1 MIVMPAN
8 STGWFWHCL
17 ARETGKIGHLFSPDA
32 QRGPWPWFPYAL
44 DNGAF
49 AAWNAKQNTWDET
62 RWSVDAWRRMLFWA
76 QSKNQKPLWA
86 IVPDVPGNA
95 AATFERWHRFK
106 DEVPFNKAIAVQDGM
121 TVEQVK
127 VINPDVVCIGGSTDW
142 KWATVEQW
150 AKNFKRV
157 HMLRCNAPAK
167 LNYLKELGVES
178 CDGTGWNRGDK
189 TQTKGLEDF
198 VRNNS
203 PEPTN
208 QPLHPFVCKEERNK
222 RQLTFA

>member
-1 MIVMPAN
+1 
-8 STGWFWHCL
+8 
-17 ARETGKIGHLFSPDA
+17 
-32 QRGPWPWFPYAL
+32 
-44 DNGAF
+44 
-49 AAWNAKQNTWDET
+49 
-62 RWSVDAWRRMLFWA
+62 MLFWA

-95 AATFERWHRFK
+95 EATFERWHKFK
-106 DEVPFNKAIAVQDGM
+106 DEVPFDKALAVQDGM

-127 VINPDVVCIGGSTDW
+127 VVNPDVVCVGGSTDW